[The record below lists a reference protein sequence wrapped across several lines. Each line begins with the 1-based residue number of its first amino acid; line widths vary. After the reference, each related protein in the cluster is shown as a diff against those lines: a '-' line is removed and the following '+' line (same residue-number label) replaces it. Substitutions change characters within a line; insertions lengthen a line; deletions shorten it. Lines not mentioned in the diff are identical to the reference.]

1 MQINRD
7 IDTSH
12 YTIQGYAE
20 GEVTV
25 VIPRR
30 FDRSTAPSAGEPGA
44 GDSRRET
51 FRHSLVVMPEKLIT
65 DWPPQ
70 RWEELEAAHFE
81 RLAEEAALEVVLFG
95 SGARLVHPDPR
106 LTAGLLERGIG
117 VEVMDTGSACR
128 TYNFLMADRRRV
140 AAALLM
146 IRSAD
151 RAPSAK

>member
-7 IDTSH
+7 IDFTH

-25 VIPRR
+25 LIPRR
-30 FDRSTAPSAGEPGA
+30 LEAAPAAVPGGPEA
-44 GDSRRET
+44 SDARRET
-51 FRHSLVVMPEKLIT
+51 FRRSLLVMPDRLVT

-70 RWEELEAAHFE
+70 TWEQLEPGHFDVLMQE
-81 RLAEEAALEVVLFG
+81 SLEVVLLG
-95 SGARLVHPDPR
+95 TGARLCHPEPR
-106 LTAGLLERGIG
+106 VTAALLERGIG

-140 AAALLM
+140 AAALMM
-146 IRSAD
+146 ITQA
-151 RAPSAK
+151 